1 MSWSPHIKTNIS
13 VRLGRWTMLL
23 YNTLNYHHKSVSMRN
38 SERWIW
44 FSIFVDKFPPPPPP
58 IVHFSFLCAKTTT
71 FELTQQQYFS
81 IMIILVFRDFS
92 IRYSCLHCR
101 AEPALVW
108 LVLIK
113 KKCTITSNYL
123 ILLYKYTS
131 SPRCPLIRLNR
142 DSIPKLPILSR
153 TSLLGY
159 KILCLL
165 PYVFSFLSV
174 QPLTVVLFTERM
186 ANIISKFLHKLH
198 ICGNI
203 ISHWRQHDSNMGWW
217 VGPVFIP
224 C

>member
-1 MSWSPHIKTNIS
+1 MFTLQSRPG
-13 VRLGRWTMLL
+13 LGVTCF
-23 YNTLNYHHKSVSMRN
+23 N
-38 SERWIW
+38 
-44 FSIFVDKFPPPPPP
+44 
-58 IVHFSFLCAKTTT
+58 
-71 FELTQQQYFS
+71 
-81 IMIILVFRDFS
+81 
-92 IRYSCLHCR
+92 
-101 AEPALVW
+101 
-108 LVLIK
+108 K

-186 ANIISKFLHKLH
+186 ANIISKFLHKKLP

-203 ISHWRQHDSNMGWW
+203 ISHWRQHDSNMGW
-217 VGPVFIP
+217 
-224 C
+224 